1 MGGAWSATRKP
12 SSRAA
17 TRVGVVG
24 LVVTLLAAVGAVV
37 APPADAADSAPSQAA
52 VFTRGYDRTNV
63 VTLTFDADWRTGT
76 PAENAQSQAN
86 LASILQ
92 VLQANGITAG
102 FGLTGRF
109 AEQNPD
115 ETRGIV
121 AAGHKLINH
130 SYSHPDFLTLTQAQR
145 WSQLDRAEAAY
156 RSLGLTSA
164 GWFRTPF
171 RAGYLD
177 PGVNRDLALHGYYI
191 NFDWTF
197 DTTGYQ
203 GSSWSVISSRIDAYT
218 VPGAIIVMHANYP
231 STDPAFLQAIIN
243 KLRSKGYGFASPY
256 RAVTWGAIRS
266 KYFSM
271 GGPTSLFG
279 APITAE
285 MLATTTGTAVQWFQ
299 KGRIYWRSG
308 AAAVYVYGGILTK
321 YRSMGT
327 VNSFLRF
334 PVTDELP
341 GAGGGAFNHFQG
353 GSIYWS
359 SATGAHEVHGGIRSK
374 WASLGSE
381 AGFLRY
387 PRSDE
392 VSVTGGRASQFQGGN
407 IYWSSATGAHEVHG
421 AILTRYLSLGGTG
434 SRLGLP
440 VSDEYSVAVG
450 RRSDFQHGAIIWNST
465 THTTRVI
472 FF

>member
-1 MGGAWSATRKP
+1 MGGSWSAIRKP

-17 TRVGVVG
+17 ARVGVVG
-24 LVVTLLAAVGAVV
+24 LAVTLLAAVGAVV
-37 APPADAADSAPSQAA
+37 ASPAYAADSAPYRAA
-52 VFTRGYDRTNV
+52 VFTRGYDNTKV

-76 PAENAQSQAN
+76 AAENTQSKAN
-86 LASILQ
+86 LTSILQ
-92 VLQANGITAG
+92 ILRANGITGG

-115 ETRGIV
+115 ETRAIV

-130 SYSHPDFLTLTQAQR
+130 SYSHPDFRTLTQAQR

-164 GWFRTPF
+164 GWFRTPY

-177 PGVNRDLALHGYYI
+177 PGINRDLALRGYYI
-191 NFDWTF
+191 NFDWTY

-203 GSSWSVISSRIDAYT
+203 GSSWSVISARIDTYT
-218 VPGAIIVMHANYP
+218 VPGANVVMHANYP
-231 STDPAFLQAIIN
+231 SSDPGFLQATID
-243 KLRSKGYGFASPY
+243 KLRSKGYTFASPY

-266 KYFSM
+266 KYFSI
-271 GGPTSLFG
+271 GGPTSAFG

-285 MLATTTGTAVQWFQ
+285 MVATTTGTAVQWFQ
-299 KGRIYWRSG
+299 KGRIYWHSG
-308 AAAVYVYGGILTK
+308 TAAVYVYAGILTK

-341 GAGGGAFNHFQG
+341 GAGGGAYNHFQG

-359 SATGAHEVHGGIRSK
+359 STTGTHEVHGAIRSK
-374 WASLGSE
+374 WASLGWE
-381 AGFLRY
+381 AGFLGY

-407 IYWSSATGAHEVHG
+407 IYWSSATGAHEANG

-434 SRLGLP
+434 GRLGLP
-440 VSDEYSVAVG
+440 VSDEYTIAVG

-465 THTTRVI
+465 THTITVI
-472 FF
+472 YF